1 MPFYVLD
8 PFGLNN
14 KQLYVSFTL
23 GVNNRT
29 VDSQTTRKVYAGF
42 TLLSRKASSTYPY
55 VVRKVDVKLRTN
67 FVKLY
72 ADLRNI

>member
-55 VVRKVDVKLRTN
+55 VVRKVE
-67 FVKLY
+67 
-72 ADLRNI
+72 